1 ARHSVLAGFGSA
13 TQPNAGQ
20 ARSPQSMRLLNIFY
34 AFKAF
39 KNNPFATGHGQRGF
53 GVSGCFVY
61 SI

>member
-1 ARHSVLAGFGSA
+1 MRQQSILKRSTNVFLWRAGL
-13 TQPNAGQ
+13 
-20 ARSPQSMRLLNIFY
+20 PQSMRLLNIFY
-34 AFKAF
+34 ASKAL